1 MEQFLQIGLR
11 VPDAVQEQQD
21 HPRIQARITVMD
33 MTMLVAHFVVH
44 RIVRVAKT
52 GLRVPHAIAVQDMAV
67 NGCQFRGESVKLVRQ
82 KVVELIEQQSDI
94 GSEDYITI

>member
-21 HPRIQARITVMD
+21 HPGIQARITMMD

-52 GLRVPHAIAVQDMAV
+52 VCVSETHLLTKKMSLFTHEKTGCPWDEKDSAIRSAP
-67 NGCQFRGESVKLVRQ
+67 K
-82 KVVELIEQQSDI
+82 
-94 GSEDYITI
+94 TI